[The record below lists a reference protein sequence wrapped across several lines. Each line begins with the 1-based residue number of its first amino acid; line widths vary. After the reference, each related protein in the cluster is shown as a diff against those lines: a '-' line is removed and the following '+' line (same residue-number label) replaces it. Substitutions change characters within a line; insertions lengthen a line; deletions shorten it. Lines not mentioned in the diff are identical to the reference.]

1 MSETIKAIRGM
12 HDLLPNESDLWLNLE
27 SIFRATF
34 ESYGYKQIRTPIV
47 EKTKVFSKAIGD
59 VTDIVEKEMYSFIDK
74 SDDSLSLRP
83 EGTAGSVRLMIEHN
97 LLREGIQK
105 VWYQGQMFRRERP
118 QKGRYRQFHQAGIEI
133 YGSNSPKADAE
144 LIAVTN
150 NLWNSLK
157 LNNINLEINSLGSD
171 ADRLSYKK
179 DLIKFL
185 KQNKA
190 KLDADSVK
198 RLASNPLRILD
209 SKNPEIKNLL
219 LNAPIITDYLNTES
233 NKNFEVFKKYLD
245 EIAIDYTINPY
256 LVRGLDYYNDIV
268 FEWITADLGAQGTI
282 CGGGRYDS
290 LINKLGGLDT
300 PATGFAIGIERLVL
314 LLKNNGINLEN
325 NRTKVYVVS
334 VGDKAKLKSIKIISD
349 LVVKI
354 PNLIVYNDIT
364 ETSFK
369 SQFKKADKSNADFA
383 LILAEEELEKN
394 LISIKKLRGNS
405 YQKMLSFD
413 EIVKILIDTKD
424 EKNY

>member
-179 DLIKFL
+179 DLVKFL

-233 NKNFEVFKKYLD
+233 SENFEVFKRYLD
-245 EIAIDYTINPY
+245 EMAIDYTINPY

-290 LINKLGGLDT
+290 LINKLGGSDT

>member
-12 HDLLPNESDLWLNLE
+12 HDLLPDESDLWLNLE

-150 NLWNSLK
+150 KLWNSLK

-245 EIAIDYTINPY
+245 EMAIDYTINPY

-290 LINKLGGLDT
+290 LINKLGGPDT

-314 LLKNNGINLEN
+314 LLKSNGINLEN